1 MEGVRLVISSEV
13 VKKFSNVQTSG
24 EFVKVCINFS
34 PVDVSGAGTKA
45 ESSGEE
51 LSFVIHT
58 FSSNVTNISTP
69 LTKLAENA

>member
-1 MEGVRLVISSEV
+1 MEGVRLVITSVV
-13 VKKFSNVQTSG
+13 VKKLSNVQTSG
-24 EFVKVCINFS
+24 EFVKVCINLS

-51 LSFVIHT
+51 LSFAIHT
-58 FSSNVTNISTP
+58 FSSNDYYSTP